1 MALVVV
7 VVIIIIVV
15 VVVIWGDGS
24 TELEFK
30 TMIQNLVTTD
40 SIVVVER
47 LQLRQ
52 KESVCEHCLNE

>member
-40 SIVVVER
+40 SCSWKITTPTER
-47 LQLRQ
+47 ECVWTL
-52 KESVCEHCLNE
+52 S